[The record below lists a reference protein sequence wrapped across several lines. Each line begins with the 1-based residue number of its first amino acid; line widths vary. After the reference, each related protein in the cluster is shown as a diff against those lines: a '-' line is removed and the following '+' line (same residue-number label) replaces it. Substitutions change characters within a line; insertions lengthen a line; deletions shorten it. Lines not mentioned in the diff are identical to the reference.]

1 MSSDDRPWRPGQSA
15 DPWLGKRLA
24 HSTAVRRAE
33 GQVYR
38 AAWRAFRD
46 WATRCESA
54 VVSGAVTAAADEQ
67 QPDPAQ
73 VLALAWFWSELLDTD
88 IVTALA
94 WVMDDQYRAVLGDRY
109 AEVLGSQP
117 RIPATP
123 GTHPPAGRSD
133 APVDADG
140 HAIYVW
146 DRDPYVHEH
155 LATVRNQLAN
165 VPQETFDRITRDI
178 SEGVRAGETIPEL
191 AARVHTDLTAD
202 NCEAWRGRAVTVART
217 ETIRAYN
224 SGTDGAYSQLEAEDG
239 TTFERRWLATIDT
252 RTRETHREADGQVAA
267 AGGTF
272 TVGGWPARYPGDP
285 NLPPEESINC
295 RCTVLYEKDAGE
307 TDQTNRQYLGAA
319 ATQEDTMARTL
330 SGLIAPYEKPTG
342 DGRRFKAGSLTNR
355 DLPLPLQWQRKTN
368 DGHYDAVTIGRI
380 TALSYGDDG
389 VTVPP
394 GGAEMFDLDAV
405 APELADDVA
414 HAATLIE
421 QGVVGPSV
429 DLDDFQVEF
438 VKAGTEEAVDF
449 LDMLIGEDDEDEA
462 DIEMLVT
469 EGRICAAT
477 LVSIPAFAE
486 VKLTFDEEQPAVVA
500 AVNSSGWASM
510 PLADRE
516 AAWDAAA
523 AEKRVADKAGVNED
537 DAPAS
542 AWSSYRKAFL
552 WYDPEADDTKAG
564 YKFQIADYD
573 GDTLKVVP
581 RGVFAAAG
589 VLQGGRGGTSVPQA
603 DQDKMKTTLSGIYA
617 RMAKEFDD
625 PSLKAPWDSDG
636 ESGTKSGGSGGGKS
650 ASGRSVTAAGG
661 PVVPPLEWFHHTLTE
676 PTPLTVTDEGQVYG
690 HLAAWGTCHVG
701 IGNACVTPPSSHND
715 YANFHTGTVVVDD
728 GGRVAV
734 GKITL
739 GGGHADPRDGYV
751 AAVEHYDDAGSCV
764 AVVRAYEDEYG
775 ICVAGALVP
784 GVTDEQVAQLRRS
797 PLSGD
802 WRSIGG
808 NLELVA
814 ALAVNVPGFP
824 VPTSRVAAGAPV
836 SLVAAG
842 MVPPRT
848 APADR
853 PAPSPAALA
862 DVDTLARAM
871 ARGIRLDREN
881 QERAAKRGELSGV
894 FGKIAAE
901 RRVARRAALAETF
914 GRVEE

>member
-15 DPWLGKRLA
+15 DPWLGRRLA

-38 AAWRAFRD
+38 AAWRAFRE
-46 WATRCESA
+46 WATRCEERVLPRSLR
-54 VVSGAVTAAADEQ
+54 AAGEQ
-67 QPDPAQ
+67 QPDAAE
-73 VLALAWFWSELLDTD
+73 VLALAWYWSELLDTD

-109 AEVLGSQP
+109 AEVLGALP
-117 RIPATP
+117 RIPRTP
-123 GTHPPAGRSD
+123 GTQAPAGRSD
-133 APVDADG
+133 APTDADG
-140 HAIYVW
+140 RAIYVW

-155 LATVRNQLAN
+155 LATVRNQLVN
-165 VPQETFDRITRDI
+165 VPQETFDRITRDL
-178 SEGVRAGETIPEL
+178 SEGVHGGETIEEL
-191 AARVHTDLTAD
+191 AARVHADLTAD

-224 SGTDGAYSQLEAEDG
+224 SGTDGAYGQLEREDDVRY
-239 TTFERRWLATIDT
+239 ERRWLATIDT

-295 RCTVLYEKDAGE
+295 RCTVLYEKEPGE
-307 TDQTNRQYLGAA
+307 TDLTNRQYLGAA
-319 ATQEDTMARTL
+319 ATVEDTMPRTL

-368 DGHYDAVTIGRI
+368 DGHYDSVTIGRI
-380 TALSYGDDG
+380 TAIDYSEAGA
-389 VTVPP
+389 TVPP
-394 GGAEMFDLDAV
+394 GGAELFDLESV

-449 LDMLIGEDDEDEA
+449 LEMLIGDDDEDEA
-462 DIEMLVT
+462 DVEMLVT

-486 VKLTFDEEQPAVVA
+486 VKLVFDAEDAVVA
-500 AVNSSGWASM
+500 AVNSSGWSSM
-510 PLADRE
+510 PIADRD
-516 AAWDAAA
+516 AAWDASA
-523 AEKRVADKAGVNED
+523 AEKGVADKAGVNED

-542 AWSSYRKAFL
+542 AWSAYRKAFL
-552 WYDPEADDTKAG
+552 WYDPEASDTKAG
-564 YKFQIADYD
+564 YKFQIAAYD
-573 GDTLKVVP
+573 GDTLKIVP

-603 DQDKMKTTLSGIYA
+603 DQDKMKTTLSGIYD
-617 RMAKEFDD
+617 RMAKLFDD
-625 PSLKAPWDSDG
+625 DSIKAPWDSDG
-636 ESGTKSGGSGGGKS
+636 TSGTKSGGSGGGKS
-650 ASGRSVTAAGG
+650 AAGRSVTAAGG
-661 PVVPPLEWFHHTLTE
+661 PVVPPLAWFTRELDG

-690 HLAAWGTCHVG
+690 HLAVWGTCHVG
-701 IGNACVTPPSSHND
+701 IGNACVTPPSSHNE
-715 YANFHTGTVVVDD
+715 YANFHTGSVVTDD
-728 GGRVAV
+728 GASLAV

-764 AVVRAYEDEYG
+764 AVVQASEDAYG
-775 ICVAGALVP
+775 IVVAGALVP
-784 GVTDEQVAQLRRS
+784 GVTEEQVAQLRRS

-824 VPTSRVAAGAPV
+824 VPTSRVASGAPV

-842 MVPPRT
+842 MVPQRAV
-848 APADR
+848 APTADR
-853 PAPSPAALA
+853 PTPAALA

-871 ARGIRLDREN
+871 AKGIRIDREN
-881 QERAAKRGELSGV
+881 QARAAKRGELSGV